1 MRGRSTMNCGRFNNP
16 LGPKIVWAPGMALAR
31 QMVNGEVPYFVAVL
45 DTPCGVG
52 PFVFFCSKIVIE
64 DDKITIMFVGEGRP
78 HNAPDDEQLWN
89 FGMLYY
95 ELAESGEITTSNLEI
110 SETLSDK
117 QPEFTNCP
125 ADIADVTGY
134 AEAMEALKAY
144 GTLEDKAMDIVEA
157 VRPTD

>member
-1 MRGRSTMNCGRFNNP
+1 MNCGRFNNP

-31 QMVNGEVPYFVAVL
+31 QMVNREVPYFVAVL

-89 FGMLYY
+89 LGTLYY
-95 ELAESGEITTSNLEI
+95 ELAESGGITTSNLEV
-110 SETLSDK
+110 SEMLFSK

-125 ADIADVTGY
+125 DDIANIAGY
-134 AEAMEALKAY
+134 TEAMEALKAFEAID
-144 GTLEDKAMDIVEA
+144 TLDIVEA